1 MLAAIL
7 KFLGGGIVS
16 QFTGPLVDAY
26 KAKLTAQN
34 NTDKLNAEADIQRLE
49 VARDIAVS
57 ESARRWSAT
66 SIGRLLIVF
75 PFGCWWAAIFFVQIV
90 NPWFGLNLVVVAVP
104 PDIMQMAQILIP
116 AIIIGDASALIAH
129 RFGK

>member
-1 MLAAIL
+1 MLTAIL

-16 QFTGPLVDAY
+16 QFTGPLVDLY
-26 KAKLTAQN
+26 KAKLAAQG
-34 NTDKLNAEADIQRLE
+34 DQQKLDLQRDIEAMT

-66 SIGRLLIVF
+66 SIGRMLIVL
-75 PFGCWWAAIFFVQIV
+75 PFGLWWTAIFLVQII

-104 PDIMQMAQILIP
+104 SNIMDMAKILIP
-116 AIIIGDASALIAH
+116 AIVIGDAGAFVAR